1 MTRDIEDLL
10 EIWNTQ
16 DVCYERPEKCV
27 MEVLLLVV
35 SFRRYKAFV
44 NTAIRATIIRA
55 KSVSILKILINE
67 MSLIAIMGRMLAADF
82 VDLD

>member
-35 SFRRYKAFV
+35 SFRRYKALD
-44 NTAIRATIIRA
+44 NTAI
-55 KSVSILKILINE
+55 
-67 MSLIAIMGRMLAADF
+67 
-82 VDLD
+82 